1 MDNQFG
7 TVHGCELFCS
17 RIRTTVIILV
27 NVAIHCYGNAL
38 SIWYY
43 KLCTKDLVL
52 GNLHFCIIDRV
63 ASLGVKYSPTQNVVI
78 LKAQYFPR
86 SKSNFSHFCI
96 VTRNFLNSV
105 HKH

>member
-63 ASLGVKYSPTQNVVI
+63 FVVNGLSRYKVLTYS
-78 LKAQYFPR
+78 KCCH
-86 SKSNFSHFCI
+86 S
-96 VTRNFLNSV
+96 
-105 HKH
+105 